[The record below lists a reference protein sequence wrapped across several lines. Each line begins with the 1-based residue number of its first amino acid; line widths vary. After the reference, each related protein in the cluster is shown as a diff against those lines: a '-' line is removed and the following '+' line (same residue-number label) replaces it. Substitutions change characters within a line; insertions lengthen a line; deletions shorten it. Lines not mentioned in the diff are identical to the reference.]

1 MHIYFVRH
9 GSTVLNDLHVHQ
21 SPGTSLSPKGY
32 DQALSVGESLR
43 SVNPDLLISSEYTRA
58 RETARVIGEC
68 VGLTPEVSDF
78 FYEVSRPSSLFGKS
92 HFHPKTL
99 VYVFLS
105 TLMRNRPSWHF
116 EDAENFS
123 DIKMRATRA
132 LTYLESLTPTHA
144 SVIVVSHTIFINMMI
159 SYMCQNKMYDLKSL
173 ILTIL
178 HIKQMKNTDVIH
190 VECMGRTNKNSCV
203 WSVVYEV

>member
-9 GSTVLNDLHVHQ
+9 GSTTLNDRHIHQ
-21 SPGTSLSPKGY
+21 SPSTPLSPKGH
-32 DQALSVGESLR
+32 DEALWVAESLR

-58 RETARVIGEC
+58 LETARVIGLC
-68 VGLTPEVSDF
+68 VGLTPTTNGL
-78 FYEVSRPSSLFGKS
+78 FYEVERPSSLFGKS
-92 HFHPKTL
+92 HFHPRTL
-99 VYVFLS
+99 FYVLS
-105 TLMRNRPSWHF
+105 SALMRNRPLWRYQ
-116 EDAENFS
+116 DAENFS
-123 DIKMRATRA
+123 DIKARATRA
-132 LTYLESLTPTHA
+132 LTYLESLVDTHA

-190 VECMGRTNKNSCV
+190 VEYVGKTGKNTCS
-203 WSVVYEV
+203 WSVVHKV

>member
-9 GSTVLNDLHVHQ
+9 GSTVLNDRHIHQ
-21 SPGTSLSPKGY
+21 SPNTPLSPKGY
-32 DQALSVGESLR
+32 DEARSVGESLR

-58 RETARVIGEC
+58 LETARVIGEC
-68 VGLTPEVSDF
+68 VGLTPETNGL
-78 FYEVSRPSSLFGKS
+78 FYEVERPSSLFGKS

-99 VYVFLS
+99 MYVFLS
-105 TLMRNRPSWHF
+105 ALMRNRPVWHF
-116 EDAENFS
+116 QDAENFS
-123 DIKMRATRA
+123 DIKSRATRA
-132 LTYLESLTPTHA
+132 LTYLESLTATHT

-159 SYMCQNKMYDLKSL
+159 SYMCQNTMFDLKRL

-190 VECMGRTNKNSCV
+190 VEYVGKTDMNTCA
-203 WSVVYEV
+203 WSVVHEV